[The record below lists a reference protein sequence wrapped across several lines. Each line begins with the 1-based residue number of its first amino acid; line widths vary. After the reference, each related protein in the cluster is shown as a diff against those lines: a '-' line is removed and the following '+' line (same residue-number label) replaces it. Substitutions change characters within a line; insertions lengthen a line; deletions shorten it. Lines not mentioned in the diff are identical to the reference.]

1 VGLLQGLVVLMFHH
15 MELDHLIIG
24 FLQELQL
31 IDQQEDTLDQEA
43 AQVLYQLCLAQTQA
57 PIELHE
63 LEEALAQMEVV
74 KTSMLITITHHQI
87 E

>member
-1 VGLLQGLVVLMFHH
+1 MGLLQGLVELMFHH

-74 KTSMLITITHHQI
+74 KISILITITLHQI